1 MNKGLSRFNLHHP
14 VVVFKRPF
22 LFHQNQKKK
31 KKLHS
36 HRSPSVVGRAS
47 HRCYVREDLLLLFI
61 SVTRLLPRWS
71 SGSVSGKRW
80 LFQHRFCR
88 LLSPG
93 GDGFSS
99 ISIAGFVSP
108 GRDGF
113 SSISIAG
120 FVSSGRDGFSSI
132 SIAGFFSGRST
143 TQSASVVLLASL
155 SKSQRTFSST
165 RLYVAFESILNDY
178 ERL

>member
-1 MNKGLSRFNLHHP
+1 MNKGLSRFNLHHTGGCFQAAFSLSSKP
-14 VVVFKRPF
+14 EEEE
-22 LFHQNQKKK
+22 
-31 KKLHS
+31 KLHS

-47 HRCYVREDLLLLFI
+47 HRCYVREDLLLLFMI
-61 SVTRLLPRWS
+61 RLFKSPVTRLLPRWS

-93 GDGFSS
+93 G
-99 ISIAGFVSP
+99 
-108 GRDGF
+108 DGF

>member
-1 MNKGLSRFNLHHP
+1 MKVINKVIEWEAAFSLSSKP
-14 VVVFKRPF
+14 EEEE
-22 LFHQNQKKK
+22 
-31 KKLHS
+31 KLHS

-47 HRCYVREDLLLLFI
+47 HRRYVREDLLLLFMI
-61 SVTRLLPRWS
+61 RLFKSPVTRLLPRWS

-99 ISIAGFVSP
+99 ISIADFVSL
-108 GRDGF
+108 GRD
-113 SSISIAG
+113 
-120 FVSSGRDGFSSI
+120 VFSSI

>member
-1 MNKGLSRFNLHHP
+1 RRNSSPHPFSLSSKPEEEEKF
-14 VVVFKRPF
+14 
-22 LFHQNQKKK
+22 
-31 KKLHS
+31 HS

-47 HRCYVREDLLLLFI
+47 HRRYVREDLLLLFMI
-61 SVTRLLPRWS
+61 RLFKFPVTRLFPRWS
-71 SGSVSGKRW
+71 SGSISGKRW
-80 LFQHRFCR
+80 LFQHRFCQ